1 MKNKGQRSSILFV
14 GDGENSGKIMSHADT
29 GIAMGSLGSDIAL
42 ACADVMIMD
51 RDIFKIPKLLVIS
64 RLAYRAALEN
74 FAAGV
79 GVSALLA
86 LLGLFGVLPPLAAE
100 ILCFLLSMALL
111 ANTLRIK

>member
-1 MKNKGQRSSILFV
+1 
-14 GDGENSGKIMSHADT
+14 
-29 GIAMGSLGSDIAL
+29 
-42 ACADVMIMD
+42 MD

-86 LLGLFGVLPPLAAE
+86 LLGLFGVLSPLAAE